1 MWPAV
6 ARCATD
12 VKHKEGG
19 QQAHNEQLQQRS
31 GRREGR
37 TQHDRA
43 HELSYLIPL
52 RDSISYSPPPRPR
65 RSAAHEPCARMMGSE
80 KQPGAPKSK
89 SQPELPSQPIPKS
102 NSKDM
107 WGDVGIVPR
116 STSAPGDLNL
126 VGRRIEDG
134 PILVGICAMDQKA
147 RSASASA
154 SDSDSDSASDADSDS
169 ARSP

>member
-1 MWPAV
+1 
-6 ARCATD
+6 
-12 VKHKEGG
+12 
-19 QQAHNEQLQQRS
+19 
-31 GRREGR
+31 
-37 TQHDRA
+37 
-43 HELSYLIPL
+43 
-52 RDSISYSPPPRPR
+52 
-65 RSAAHEPCARMMGSE
+65 MMGSE